1 MNGGLN
7 RKLLFVLG
15 PVTGVIMFAG
25 VVFIATFLTNREYKE
40 PYRAPAAVVD
50 PTPRAAGLEAERAAA
65 EATDRAKPYVE
76 AEYRQFPV
84 VGSRVAIWAV
94 AQLHLLFAAFVLAV
108 PIFAV
113 LIEAIGYKTGDQRY
127 DRLAYEFTKLLSVS
141 FSLTA
146 TFGAALT
153 FMLIALYP
161 KFTNYLMNVFSPT
174 FLPYV
179 LLFFLEAFFLYT
191 YYYGWGKFHPLVH
204 LGLGIGLNVVGTG
217 IMLIANA
224 WLTFMMSPAGISDTG
239 AVISVSDAITNY
251 TWMPINVHR
260 VIANVAFG
268 GSVAAAYAAFKF
280 LNAETDEERAHY
292 DWMGYIGNFVA
303 IISFLPLPFAGY
315 WLAKEIYAYS
325 QTLGLTMMG
334 GAFSWLFIIQA
345 VLIGNL
351 FLGANYYL
359 WLGMGRVEGAQPFQR
374 FVKYLLAAIVLC
386 FMIWATP
393 RSIIATVSEI
403 RAMGGGTHPILGF
416 LGVMSAKNTAVN
428 ILILTTFMSF
438 LLYRRTG
445 RIATVS
451 WAKTGQAVQLLIFA
465 AAAIFVIFLGIYGYF
480 VEASVRIGLSVPQ
493 VSSVLFAM
501 VAISAIDIFLFRK
514 PKLTGETRWGRMPA
528 ISQYVLIFI
537 AVTFTWL
544 MGLMGYVRSGLRQH
558 WHVYGVIRDT
568 SPDAFTPT
576 LGFATQVVSVTVLI
590 FFLLIGF
597 VFWLA
602 SLHDR
607 PDFDGEGTTQG
618 WRGMTHDP
626 APRQARSARARD
638 HRVLY
643 LRRPAGASE
652 GSSSSAGDG
661 DPIRPDHRRH
671 GHGRSPDHGGEGS
684 LHDLPHDRQVRGA
697 TVSRSRWR
705 CWPRRHACARPERG
719 RVLRTVAV
727 RTRHLHRLGLQPGH
741 AGHQQAPD
749 RPHRSGNPLRDRL
762 PPDSRRDR
770 DGDAPDESRL
780 LHASGRDAWRKARR
794 ES

>member
-1 MNGGLN
+1 MVVS
-7 RKLLFVLG
+7 RKLLFLLG
-15 PVTGVIMFAG
+15 PVAG
-25 VVFIATFLTNREYKE
+25 IVMFIAVVWMATVFVGRNEYKD
-40 PYRAPAAVVD
+40 PYRAPAATAD
-50 PTPRAAGLEAERAAA
+50 STPRAEGVAAEKDEAEKKAQ
-65 EATDRAKPYVE
+65 EKPYAE
-76 AEYRQFPV
+76 AEYRRFPV

-108 PIFAV
+108 PIFAFI
-113 LIEAIGYKTGDQRY
+113 IEAIGYKTGDPRY
-127 DRLAYEFTKLLSVS
+127 DRLAHEFSRLLSVS

-146 TFGAALT
+146 TFGAFLT
-153 FMLIALYP
+153 FMLIILYP
-161 KFTNYLMNVFSPT
+161 KFTNYLMSVFSPT

-179 LLFFLEAFFLYT
+179 LLFFAEAFFLYT

-204 LGLGIGLNVVGTG
+204 LGLGLGLNVVGTS
-217 IMLIANA
+217 IMMIANS
-224 WLTFMMSPAGISDTG
+224 WLTFMMSPSGVSSKGALISLT
-239 AVISVSDAITNY
+239 DAIYNY

-260 VIANVAFG
+260 FIANIAFG
-268 GSVAAAYAAFKF
+268 GSIAAAYAAVKF
-280 LNAETDEERAHY
+280 LQAETDEERAHY

-303 IISFLPLPFAGY
+303 ISAFLPLPFAGY

-351 FLGANYYL
+351 FLAANYYL

-393 RSIIATVSEI
+393 RSIIATVSEV
-403 RAMGGGTHPILGF
+403 RAMGGSAHPVLGF

-445 RIATVS
+445 KVASVT
-451 WAKTGQAVQLLIFA
+451 WAKTGHALQLSIFA
-465 AAAIFVIFLGIYGYF
+465 AAAFVVIFLGVYGYF

-493 VSSVLFAM
+493 VGAVLLAM
-501 VAISAIDIFLFRK
+501 VSITAIDIFLFRK
-514 PKLTGETRWGRMPA
+514 PRNTGAVRWGRIPA

-558 WHVYGVIRDT
+558 WHVYGIIRDN

-576 LGFATQVVSVTVLI
+576 LGFATEVVSVTVLA

-597 VFWLA
+597 VFWIA

-607 PDFDGEGTTQG
+607 PDF
-618 WRGMTHDP
+618 
-626 APRQARSARARD
+626 
-638 HRVLY
+638 
-643 LRRPAGASE
+643 
-652 GSSSSAGDG
+652 
-661 DPIRPDHRRH
+661 
-671 GHGRSPDHGGEGS
+671 
-684 LHDLPHDRQVRGA
+684 
-697 TVSRSRWR
+697 
-705 CWPRRHACARPERG
+705 ERG
-719 RVLRTVAV
+719 QSL
-727 RTRHLHRLGLQPGH
+727 
-741 AGHQQAPD
+741 
-749 RPHRSGNPLRDRL
+749 
-762 PPDSRRDR
+762 
-770 DGDAPDESRL
+770 
-780 LHASGRDAWRKARR
+780 
-794 ES
+794 